1 MPAATEVKL
10 VCDSLEQLIAPETL
24 SEIEGRRITEVHVE
38 DLSPNISHMGSRFLS
53 VRTGA
58 GRSGRYVVKLMN
70 WRWDWIMRITDDRL
84 CREVQLWKHGVLDD
98 LPPELMSPI
107 LGCSADGDGWALLMR
122 DVDRY
127 FVRRSKHEATGGE
140 HCLQFM
146 DALAALHARYWE
158 APQLEIEAAGF
169 CRPELYL
176 HFASPELRRQA
187 GVPEANHRERLRLHA
202 CAREVLDPDV
212 FEIVTRLRKD
222 PRPLCDALARYPRTL
237 VHGDFSC
244 RNLGVMG
251 ERTVVTD
258 WQLATRLP
266 GSVDMGWT
274 MISFHDTRP
283 DLDGL
288 VAAYRKALAR
298 RLSDRLDP
306 ARWEEQ
312 MRLGLLG
319 SFIFIGL
326 ALFIN
331 PLPGDL
337 QREEIAWWS
346 DRIREGVELL

>member
-1 MPAATEVKL
+1 
-10 VCDSLEQLIAPETL
+10 
-24 SEIEGRRITEVHVE
+24 
-38 DLSPNISHMGSRFLS
+38 
-53 VRTGA
+53 
-58 GRSGRYVVKLMN
+58 
-70 WRWDWIMRITDDRL
+70 
-84 CREVQLWKHGVLDD
+84 
-98 LPPELMSPI
+98 
-107 LGCSADGDGWALLMR
+107 
-122 DVDRY
+122 
-127 FVRRSKHEATGGE
+127 
-140 HCLQFM
+140 
-146 DALAALHARYWE
+146 
-158 APQLEIEAAGF
+158 
-169 CRPELYL
+169 
-176 HFASPELRRQA
+176 
-187 GVPEANHRERLRLHA
+187 
-202 CAREVLDPDV
+202 
-212 FEIVTRLRKD
+212 
-222 PRPLCDALARYPRTL
+222 
-237 VHGDFSC
+237 
-244 RNLGVMG
+244 MG